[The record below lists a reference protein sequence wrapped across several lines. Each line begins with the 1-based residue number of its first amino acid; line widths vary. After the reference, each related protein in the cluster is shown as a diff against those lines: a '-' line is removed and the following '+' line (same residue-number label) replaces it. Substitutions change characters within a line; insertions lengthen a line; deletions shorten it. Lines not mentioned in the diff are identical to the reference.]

1 MGEMNEENQRES
13 RIDGEKNRTK
23 RVSKVKVR
31 AAMKRMKSG
40 KPLRIFMNAIK

>member
-1 MGEMNEENQRES
+1 MKRIRE
-13 RIDGEKNRTK
+13 RAGLMEKKNRTK